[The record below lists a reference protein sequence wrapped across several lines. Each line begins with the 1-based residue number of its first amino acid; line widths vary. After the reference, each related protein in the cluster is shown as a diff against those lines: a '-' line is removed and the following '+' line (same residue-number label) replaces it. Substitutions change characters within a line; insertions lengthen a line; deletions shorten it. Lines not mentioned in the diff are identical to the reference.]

1 VPLIAWREEFSIG
14 VPAVDREHQEMIQ
27 LINKAHDALCRQ
39 DGFEVSAIEFLGEIY
54 DKISAHFSRE
64 EKIMIESHY
73 DQYVDHKSDHKRLL
87 DDILDI
93 MENIKNQTYY
103 NEQIFSQQ
111 LNVWFGNHFKT
122 KDARLHQHIDTF
134 NTSHLDSAQDTPSQ
148 S

>member
-1 VPLIAWREEFSIG
+1 VPFIVWREEFSIG
-14 VPAVDREHQEMIQ
+14 VPAVDQEHQEMIQ
-27 LINKAHDALCRQ
+27 LINEAHDVLSRQ
-39 DGFEVSAIEFLGEIY
+39 DNFEVSAIEFLGEIY
-54 DKISAHFSRE
+54 EKISAHFSRE

-134 NTSHLDSAQDTPSQ
+134 NTSHLDSAQDTPTQ